1 MTRVSPPRYP
11 APPAR
16 RPAQLRWNPWTL
28 LLLLPLVSLL
38 TPLYNKIEPRLLGLP
53 FFYWS
58 QLAGLLLGVLCTLIV
73 VQKTRRE
80 FVVTDRP
87 DLLDVDHLDE
97 GVWR

>member
-1 MTRVSPPRYP
+1 MTRVSPSRYP
-11 APPAR
+11 VPPAR
-16 RPAQLRWNPWTL
+16 RPVQLRWNPWTL
-28 LLLLPLVSLL
+28 WLLLPLVSLL

-73 VQKTRRE
+73 VSKTRRE